1 MHSSYP
7 IVCVGSYTPKKE
19 KVLLCTRNR
28 KQNLP
33 NPFYLYDDKRRRFNN
48 NHNTITMR
56 TTFLCLA
63 ALAELALTAMADP
76 MRIPLYRR
84 TDSGIVT
91 AAGEAL
97 DNGVLAGKVYI
108 GNPPQEFTM
117 AFDTNTGYSWV
128 RGSRCK
134 SENCLD
140 RCTYYARRSDSVV
153 STGEKF
159 SVEYGDA
166 CVDTHVY
173 LDTIEFNG
181 IKVENMPFGGAYR
194 MSGFDDG
201 FDGYLGLGRSVDF
214 NKTKI
219 YSSSSGHLAKRA
231 DLPSSAFV
239 ANAYQSGSVE
249 SAQFGMVT
257 NNNGN
262 NGFSQD
268 GASTGG
274 GSTTDSGSTTTNNGQ
289 NQQQPG
295 TTTGTGS
302 TTTTGD
308 GQQQQ
313 PGTTTGTDGQQQ
325 PGTTTGNGQQ
335 QPGTTTGNGHQQQ
348 PGTTTG
354 NGQQQPGT
362 TTGNGQQQPQQP
374 NSGEN
379 VDEDGEDGVDDD
391 DPVYNGG
398 FGFTKRNNNKQPDG
412 YLILGGVD
420 KSLLDGDMEYIPLAD
435 VPEGSQ
441 KNWDVCIK
449 DANFEYNLNIK
460 QKPNA
465 IASISTANGFIT
477 MPSDQAD
484 IFQEVFGLKLYHS
497 TNTYGIKCSEVK
509 NLPTLKLTLENHIV
523 ELPPKYWIRE
533 IDADRD
539 CCATRIRK
547 GDSDRDW
554 VLGTPFTNAFYTSFD
569 PDTESVGLGIIKG
582 HKDDG
587 LRIYQK
593 TIHKKDD

>member
-1 MHSSYP
+1 
-7 IVCVGSYTPKKE
+7 
-19 KVLLCTRNR
+19 
-28 KQNLP
+28 
-33 NPFYLYDDKRRRFNN
+33 
-48 NHNTITMR
+48 
-56 TTFLCLA
+56 
-63 ALAELALTAMADP
+63 

-173 LDTIEFNG
+173 LDTLEFNG

-239 ANAYQSGSVE
+239 TNAYQSGSVE

-257 NNNGN
+257 
-262 NGFSQD
+262 
-268 GASTGG
+268 
-274 GSTTDSGSTTTNNGQ
+274 Q
-289 NQQQPG
+289 N
-295 TTTGTGS
+295 
-302 TTTTGD
+302 
-308 GQQQQ
+308 
-313 PGTTTGTDGQQQ
+313 TDGM
-325 PGTTTGNGQQ
+325 
-335 QPGTTTGNGHQQQ
+335 H
-348 PGTTTG
+348 
-354 NGQQQPGT
+354 
-362 TTGNGQQQPQQP
+362 
-374 NSGEN
+374 
-379 VDEDGEDGVDDD
+379 
-391 DPVYNGG
+391 NGG
-398 FGFTKRNNNKQPDG
+398 FGFIKRHNTKQPDG

-420 KSLLDGDMEYIPLAD
+420 KSLLEGDMEYIPLAD
-435 VPEGSQ
+435 VPEGST

-547 GDSDRDW
+547 GDSERDW
-554 VLGTPFTNAFYTSFD
+554 ILGTPFTNAFYTSFD

>member
-1 MHSSYP
+1 
-7 IVCVGSYTPKKE
+7 
-19 KVLLCTRNR
+19 
-28 KQNLP
+28 
-33 NPFYLYDDKRRRFNN
+33 
-48 NHNTITMR
+48 MR

-173 LDTIEFNG
+173 LDTVEFNG

-239 ANAYQSGSVE
+239 SNAYQSGSVN

-257 NNNGN
+257 TGSS
-262 NGFSQD
+262 GFSQD
-268 GASTGG
+268 GTSTGG
-274 GSTTDSGSTTTNNGQ
+274 GSTTNNGQ

-295 TTTGTGS
+295 TTTG
-302 TTTTGD
+302 
-308 GQQQQ
+308 
-313 PGTTTGTDGQQQ
+313 GQQQ
-325 PGTTTGNGQQ
+325 PGTTTGGQQ
-335 QPGTTTGNGHQQQ
+335 QPGTTTGGQQQ
-348 PGTTTG
+348 PGTTN

-362 TTGNGQQQPQQP
+362 TNNGQQQPGTTNNGQQQPGTTNNGQQQPGTTNNGQQQPQQP
-374 NSGEN
+374 NTGDN
-379 VDEDGEDGVDDD
+379 VDQDGEDGNDDED
-391 DPVYNGG
+391 GQITNGG
-398 FGFTKRNNNKQPDG
+398 FGFTKRHNTKEPDG

-547 GDSDRDW
+547 GTSDRDW
-554 VLGTPFTNAFYTSFD
+554 ILGTPFTNAFYTSFD
-569 PDTESVGLGIIKG
+569 PDTEAIGLGIVKG

-587 LRIYQK
+587 LRIYKK